1 MFSKVKE
8 DLFYL
13 SIILWPFIF
22 VLNEI
27 IGFPTVL
34 MTLIFLFIGE
44 FYLYINYRKR
54 FYIINSLLLVGTL
67 SQLIIV
73 STKLNFNNNLSDI
86 AQLVKFSIRWCY
98 LIILMYIFSIK
109 EEIKKLKVFIKCKI
123 DWLYK
128 SAMVA
133 LLVEGISLCLKSSY
147 EEVWGGTYFKSI
159 FYNPHVNS
167 YFLIVV
173 MSAFMISF
181 YYKKKNIISIP
192 IIATLVLNLLTGAR
206 ATGILAII
214 IFIFFITPYL
224 LKNKAYIK
232 IIIIAVIIGV
242 FINCIFGFINL
253 MDIPLVKKTI
263 EVLGDPSGI
272 LNGRNYIW
280 GNMYKYFINHFSFI
294 NLLFGVGLSQTMHI
308 NNSYIQQSLWAH
320 NDLIETFIGGGL
332 YCLSIYLGVFFNYIK
347 NTKEYVL
354 MTIIILILFFNG
366 LFVYSELVVF
376 IPIITILGQNIFN
389 EINSKEIRL

>member
-86 AQLVKFSIRWCY
+86 VQLVKFSIRWCY

-109 EEIKKLKVFIKCKI
+109 EEMKKLKVFIKCKI
-123 DWLYK
+123 DWLCK

-133 LLVEGISLCLKSSY
+133 LLVEGISLCLKGSY

-181 YYKKKNIISIP
+181 YYKKKNIILIP
-192 IIATLVLNLLTGAR
+192 IIAALVLNLLTGAR
-206 ATGILAII
+206 ATGVLAII

-232 IIIIAVIIGV
+232 IIIIAAIIGV
-242 FINCIFGFINL
+242 FINYIFGFINL

-280 GNMYKYFINHFSFI
+280 ENMYKYFISHFSFI
-294 NLLFGVGLSQTMHI
+294 NLLFGVGFSQTMHI
-308 NNSYIQQSLWAH
+308 NNTYIQQSLWAH

-332 YCLSIYLGVFFNYIK
+332 YCLVIYIGVFINYIK
-347 NTKEYVL
+347 STKEYIL
-354 MTIIILILFFNG
+354 MSIIILILFFNG
-366 LFVYSELVVF
+366 LFIYSELVVF
-376 IPIITILGQNIFN
+376 IPIITVLGQNIFN